1 MIRQLADSAS
11 LKLTSM
17 IQNIV
22 SIQNMSTSGNFERSD
37 ILTTKDL
44 AVAIFMI
51 TNFLKSA
58 NLKFI
63 KKSSFKPSEIPL
75 SLQHRTILPKGSL

>member
-1 MIRQLADSAS
+1 MQLADSAS

-17 IQNIV
+17 IHNIV

-44 AVAIFMI
+44 AVVIFMK
-51 TNFLKSA
+51 TNF
-58 NLKFI
+58 
-63 KKSSFKPSEIPL
+63 
-75 SLQHRTILPKGSL
+75 